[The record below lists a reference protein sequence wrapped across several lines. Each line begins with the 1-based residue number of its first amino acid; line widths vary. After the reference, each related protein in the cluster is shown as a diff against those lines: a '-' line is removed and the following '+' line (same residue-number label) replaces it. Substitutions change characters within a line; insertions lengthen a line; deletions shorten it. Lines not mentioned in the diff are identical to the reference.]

1 MSKKIVKKKQT
12 VSDLKKLSFSD
23 LHAMYLFVNAFNNA
37 TFGKKVKAKELFRNK
52 AAEVEAELYSRVFG
66 VNPFVLDKAEG
77 AGVVPPALE
86 EVKGQDPIRVI
97 ESFKQKTFIVA
108 KNEEREG

>member
-23 LHAMYLFVNAFNNA
+23 LYSMYMFVNAFNNA
-37 TFGKKVKAKELFRNK
+37 TFGKKVRAKDLFRVK
-52 AAEVEAELYSRVFG
+52 VAELEAELYSRVFG
-66 VNPFVLDKAEG
+66 VNPFALDKAET
-77 AGVVPPALE
+77 AVIPPALE
-86 EVKGQDPIRVI
+86 DVKGEDPLKVI

-108 KNEEREG
+108 TNEERK